1 VLSPDL
7 GQVAYIPCNLAADRG
22 RDLTKKNWRWLFFQ
36 DDEKATRV
44 LKGPRDTDERRK
56 SKMESRMKER
66 EGWKEEVQ
74 MKDEGWTTI

>member
-1 VLSPDL
+1 
-7 GQVAYIPCNLAADRG
+7 
-22 RDLTKKNWRWLFFQ
+22 
-36 DDEKATRV
+36 V

-74 MKDEGWTTI
+74 MKDEG